1 MSVKSYNIQN
11 ITLTPDLYYT
21 PQFKINKE
29 GQITFI
35 EDLSGTVVNLQ
46 SDYDAYLAEYN
57 AQDASFNAIETF
69 IIDISGDV
77 VTQSDLLIAQINT
90 LQTQNSDLVALNTS
104 YVPFAYDEHYIL
116 ASECNTSSSWIFSN
130 VDGNT
135 NEQTP
140 QLIATN
146 MTIPAGTWL
155 CSANLVGQ
163 AIGGDASKIPNSGS
177 AMTIIV
183 NVTGG
188 ASNLVAVFQSG
199 RSTYTNEGD
208 LDSVRSYGAGSK
220 IVTFAAETNVDLRFY
235 ISAGAVVGQDSY
247 EEVAIEWQV
256 SPWCSIG
263 ASTVVPAD
271 GTPLLVPNIPYRAL
285 SFQKI

>member
-1 MSVKSYNIQN
+1 MSVKSYDLKN
-11 ITLTPDLYYT
+11 ITITPKLYHT
-21 PQFKINKE
+21 PQFKMNQS
-29 GQITFI
+29 GQITYI
-35 EDLSGTVVNLQ
+35 EDLSDNVNNLQ
-46 SDYDAYLAEYN
+46 ATYDAYLAEYN
-57 AQDASFNAIETF
+57 VQDASFTEIETF
-69 IIDISGDV
+69 ITDTGASV
-77 VTQSDLLIAQINT
+77 VTQSDILIAQIATLNT
-90 LQTQNSDLVALNTS
+90 QESDLVALNTS
-104 YVPFAYDEHYIL
+104 YVPFAYDEHFIL
-116 ASECNTSSSWIFSN
+116 ASDTNTSSSWIFSN